1 MERKTNLTLH
11 LIQVLNKILRMNYLD
26 NLFFAILLTFGA
38 YYFVKNVK
46 KIIRNI
52 NLGQAINR
60 SDNASERWKNMAM
73 IALGQSKMVKRP
85 VAGILHIIVYL
96 GFVIIN
102 IEVLEIIIDGLFGT
116 HRVFSFL
123 GIVYDLLIGSFEI
136 LALLVLVAVIVFLIR
151 RNGIKLK
158 RFISSDLKGWPKSD
172 ANYILY
178 FEIVLMSLFLLMN
191 AADFHLQNISGGFG
205 HYHQAGSFPISQYI
219 APFFDGMNPTSV
231 AFFERIFWWI
241 HITGILIFLNYL
253 YFSKHLHIL
262 LAFPNTYFADLNP
275 KGQLDNLASVTKEVR
290 LMMDPNADPY
300 ATPVIDETRG
310 GAELSEA
317 NAAPT
322 KFGASDVQDLNWVQ
336 LLNAY
341 TCTECGRCTSSCPA
355 NQTGKK
361 LSPRKIMMDT
371 RDRLEE
377 VGKNIDANKGVFIPD
392 NKSLLNDYISS
403 EELWACTSCNAC
415 VEECPVNISP
425 LSIIMDMRR
434 YLVMEQ
440 SAAPMPLNAMM
451 TNIEN
456 NGAPWQYNQQDRL
469 NWKNEN

>member
-1 MERKTNLTLH
+1 MSF
-11 LIQVLNKILRMNYLD
+11 LD
-26 NLFFAILLTFGA
+26 NIFFAILLIIGFG
-38 YYFVKNVK
+38 YFTINIK

-52 NLGQAINR
+52 KLGAAVNR
-60 SDNASERWKNMAM
+60 SDNSSARWKNMAM

-85 VAGILHIIVYL
+85 IAGVFHIIVYI

-102 IEVLEIIIDGLFGT
+102 LELLEIVIDGLFGT
-116 HRVFSFL
+116 HRIFSFM
-123 GIVYDLLIGSFEI
+123 GSFYSFLIGSFEV
-136 LALLVLVAVIVFLIR
+136 LAFLVLVAVIVFWIR
-151 RNGIKLK
+151 RNSIKLK
-158 RFISSDLKGWPKSD
+158 RFISKDLDGSPKKD
-172 ANYILY
+172 ANIILY
-178 FEIVLMSLFLLMN
+178 FEVVLMSLFLLMN
-191 AADFHLQNISGGFG
+191 ASDFWLQQAGVS
-205 HYHQAGSFPISQYI
+205 HYIQAGSFPISHFVSPI
-219 APFFDGMNPTSV
+219 FNGMNESAV
-231 AFFERIFWWI
+231 MMLERTFWWL
-241 HITGILIFLNYL
+241 HIIGILCFLNYL

-275 KGQLDNLASVTKEVR
+275 KGQFDNLESVTKEVK
-290 LMMDPNADPY
+290 LMMDPNADPF
-300 ATPVIDETRG
+300 AAQLVDE
-310 GAELSEA
+310 
-317 NAAPT
+317 NAVPS
-322 KFGASDVQDLNWVQ
+322 KFGASDVMDLNWVQ

-377 VGKNIDANKGVFIPD
+377 VGRNIDKNKGVFIPD
-392 NKSLLNDYISS
+392 NISLLNNYITA

-434 YLVMEQ
+434 FLVMEQ
-440 SAAPMPLNAMM
+440 SAAPQSLNAMM

-469 NWKNEN
+469 NWKNEL